1 MKYMLFFLTLLVWTP
16 PTRAI
21 SDSDIQKHFERLDLE
36 VVSMGPTIELR
47 PKMCYQKRAVEIYD
61 LIRQLFILTAV
72 FFLMYMAI
80 RLFWGQ
86 KMNWAKNIFFIATA
100 LGGIEV
106 FPDILFLL
114 TDRDFRT
121 ETCSSI
127 AVDKA
132 TLIREFDSNEKIKEA
147 MKKHDAWSKI
157 EEKKPTAESLWLRG
171 NVPDA
176 GTN

>member
-1 MKYMLFFLTLLVWTP
+1 MKYILFFLTLMVWTP
-16 PTRAI
+16 SVHAI

-61 LIRQLFILTAV
+61 LIRQLFILMAV
-72 FFLMYMAI
+72 FFLIYMAI

-86 KMNWAKNIFFIATA
+86 ETKWGKNIFFIATA

-121 ETCSSI
+121 ETCSVVT
-127 AVDKA
+127 VDKA
-132 TLIREFDSNEKIKEA
+132 SLIKEFDSNEKIKEA
-147 MKKHDAWSKI
+147 MKKYDAWSKI

-171 NVPDA
+171 ALPDA
-176 GTN
+176 GKD